1 MTENPEARY
10 KCQICAALFNF
21 PTRWRRQSDK
31 LSNSAIWYILQKQF
45 FFILLAQAFH
55 ISYMIDNNFIYIN
68 DFNTKASISS
78 FQLIL
83 ITNTSVYL
91 SYYIYLL
98 AHVTETKIYFIYTFY
113 KHKLIMLTLTILSLS
128 YFSTYLH
135 LFPFAYI
142 YLYFLP
148 FLIHHHQ
155 QTIEQMNI
163 DSEIIVSL

>member
-1 MTENPEARY
+1 MKTLLVYSIRY
-10 KCQICAALFNF
+10 IPDPRTDGTGATIYSSGVDVSGD
-21 PTRWRRQSDK
+21 TRDYDVD
-31 LSNSAIWYILQKQF
+31 AT
-45 FFILLAQAFH
+45 H

-83 ITNTSVYL
+83 ITNTSIYL

-113 KHKLIMLTLTILSLS
+113 KHKLFMLTLTILSLS